1 MTQALRLDA
10 LVPAAQPPLWRKM
23 LLFLV
28 LQTAGAALQL
38 ISGTITSIYV
48 GKLIGVAALAA
59 ASAFFPIFFLL
70 VSFLIGLVSGGIVLV
85 GQAHGA
91 GDRAQIKAI
100 AGTALSV
107 NALLSLTIAVA
118 GCALS
123 ESILVLLGTPPDILV
138 PATEYARVTFAVL
151 PAMVIFFT
159 AVNLLRGTGDA
170 RTPLW
175 AMALSIAVSLLLMPA
190 LIQGWLGL
198 PALGLLSAP
207 VSSFVASVVS
217 LAALGVDLRRRGHPM
232 APDRALVAA
241 LRIDRR
247 IAMPL
252 VRIGVPSGL
261 QVATVS
267 LSEVAVICFI
277 NPFGSSATAAYGIV
291 NQVVS
296 YVQAPSQGASVA
308 AAVFGAQAIGAGAP
322 LRLGEVTRVAVL
334 LNLIVS
340 GVIIGIVYLFLGD
353 ILSWF
358 VIDSA
363 AQSIASR
370 ALMVT
375 LWSYLA
381 AGVTG
386 VLAGVMRSS
395 GVVLWPTGIL
405 IAAIWLVEIPTAY
418 WLSRSIGLDG
428 VWIGYPAAFVA
439 AFLAQL
445 AYYALVWRRRRHR
458 PLVERSSC

>member
-1 MTQALRLDA
+1 
-10 LVPAAQPPLWRKM
+10 M
-23 LLFLV
+23 LFFLV

-48 GKLIGVAALAA
+48 GRLIGLPALAA
-59 ASAFFPIFFLL
+59 VSAFFPIFFLL

-91 GDRAQIKAI
+91 GDRAQIKAV

-107 NALLSLTIAVA
+107 NALLSVTI
-118 GCALS
+118 GCAGYALA
-123 ESILVLLGTPPDILV
+123 EETLVLLGTPPDILV
-138 PATEYARVTFAVL
+138 PAAEYARVTFAVL

-159 AVNLLRGTGDA
+159 AVSLLRGTGDA
-170 RTPLW
+170 HTPLW
-175 AMALSIAVSLLLMPA
+175 AMTLSIAVSLVLMPA
-190 LIQGWLGL
+190 LILGWFGLPGLGL
-198 PALGLLSAP
+198 VSAP
-207 VSSFVASVVS
+207 ISSLVASIVS
-217 LAALGVDLRRRGHPM
+217 LAALAVDLRRRDHPM
-232 APDRALVAA
+232 APDRALVVAA
-241 LRIDRR
+241 LRFDRR
-247 IAMPL
+247 IAKPL
-252 VRIGVPSGL
+252 IGIGVPSGL
-261 QVATVS
+261 QVAMVS
-267 LSEVAVICFI
+267 LSEVALISFV

-308 AAVFGAQAIGAGAP
+308 ASVFGAQAIGARAP
-322 LRLGEVTRVAVL
+322 FRLSEVTRVAVL

-340 GVIIGIVYLFLGD
+340 GVIVSIVYLFLDD

-358 VIDSA
+358 VIDPD
-363 AQSIASR
+363 AQSIARR

-381 AGVTG
+381 AGVSG

-405 IAAIWLVEIPTAY
+405 IMAIWLVEVPTAY

-439 AFLAQL
+439 AFLVQF
-445 AYYALVWRRRRHR
+445 AYYALVWRRRSHR
-458 PLVERSSC
+458 ALLPASRAEI